1 MSDIVAGR
9 DATPAGVPDPTGVP
23 ATRRSARRKAFD
35 RFVRNPRALGGLVVV
50 VVLGLVALFADQIV
64 PFDPAAQNISNRLA
78 APSAEHWLGTD
89 DFGRDL
95 LSRMIVGSRVSLI
108 VGVLSV
114 LIVLLIG
121 VSVGLLAGYVRAW
134 DGPLMRTV
142 DIFMSIPDFMLI
154 LLLVSLFGTGTYR
167 IVFYIGISSWMAT
180 ARLVRGEVL
189 KLRTTE
195 FVLASECA
203 GARPMRI
210 MRRDLL
216 LNILDVVMVQATL
229 TISLVILLESALSY
243 LGLGAQPPTPS
254 WGNMLSGGRN
264 FMSTAW
270 WYTTFPGLAIF
281 VTVMSF
287 NFIGDGI
294 RDALD
299 VRL

>member
-1 MSDIVAGR
+1 MSDSAVGLIEPPVDDGPEPVR
-9 DATPAGVPDPTGVP
+9 L
-23 ATRRSARRKAFD
+23 SARHKAMA
-35 RFVRNPRALGGLVVV
+35 RFMRNPRALGGLIFV
-50 VVLGLVALFADQIV
+50 VVLGVVAVFADQIA
-64 PFDPAAQNISNRLA
+64 PFEPAVQNITNRLEP
-78 APSAEHWLGTD
+78 PSATHWLGTD
-89 DFGRDL
+89 DFGRDIF
-95 LSRMIVGSRVSLI
+95 SRVLVGSRVSLV

-114 LIVLLIG
+114 TIVLLIG
-121 VSVGLLAGYVRAW
+121 VTIGLLAGYVRFW
-134 DGPLMRTV
+134 DGPLMRLV
-142 DIFMSIPDFMLI
+142 DMFMSIPDFMLV
-154 LLLVSLFGTGTYR
+154 LLLISLFGKGTYR
-167 IVFYIGISSWMAT
+167 IVFYIGVSSWMAT

-189 KLRTTE
+189 KLRSTE

-203 GARPMRI
+203 GARSTRI

-229 TISLVILLESALSY
+229 TISLVILLESGLSY

-264 FMSTAW
+264 FMSNAW

-281 VTVMSF
+281 STVMSF

-299 VRL
+299 VRM

>member
-1 MSDIVAGR
+1 MSEIVAGR
-9 DATPAGVPDPTGVP
+9 DGTPGELLDPTGVP
-23 ATRRSARRKAFD
+23 AARRSARRKAFD

-50 VVLGLVALFADQIV
+50 VVLGLVAVFADQIV
-64 PFDPAAQNISNRLA
+64 PFDPAVQDISNRLA

-203 GARPMRI
+203 GARPTRI

-281 VTVMSF
+281 ITVMSF

>member
-1 MSDIVAGR
+1 MSDIVTGASDPLEDG
-9 DATPAGVPDPTGVP
+9 APAP
-23 ATRRSARRKAFD
+23 AQTAVRLSARRKAVD
-35 RFVRNPRALGGLVVV
+35 RFLRNPRALVGLVF
-50 VVLGLVALFADQIV
+50 VVLLAVVAIFADQIA
-64 PFDPAAQNISNRLA
+64 PFDPATQDISRRLQP
-78 APSAEHWLGTD
+78 PSSEHWLGTD

-95 LSRMIVGSRVSLI
+95 LSRMIVGSRVSLV

-114 LIVLLIG
+114 VLVLLIG
-121 VSVGLLAGYVRAW
+121 VSVGLLAGYVRFW

-142 DIFMSIPDFMLI
+142 DIFMSIPDFMLV

-203 GARPMRI
+203 GARSTRI

-264 FMSTAW
+264 FMSDAW

-281 VTVMSF
+281 TTVMSF